1 MVRSCWDDPVCD
13 GEAHDGVHAR
23 DYDRE
28 HDVHAR
34 DYVRDHDEHARGDV
48 RDDDDW
54 DCYTFDD
61 AGNCASDRQQ
71 VQDFQQW

>member
-23 DYDRE
+23 DD
-28 HDVHAR
+28 
-34 DYVRDHDEHARGDV
+34 VRDHDEHARGDV
-48 RDDDDW
+48 RYDDDDW